1 MTIEEAI
8 QTALEYENRVHAA
21 YLVAAKRAEDATA
34 KRVFTVLADEER
46 GHITYLQARLLEWQR
61 EGHLSEP
68 TLRSALPSAERIQA
82 GIKRLRS
89 KVRQS
94 GSSATDLIEALRQAL
109 AAEDETSSFYG
120 QMVAELPKEGR
131 ALFARFLEIETGH
144 SALAQAEL
152 DSLTKSGFCFDVEE
166 FELEAG

>member
-8 QTALEYENRVHAA
+8 QTALEYESRVHAA
-21 YLVAAKRAEDATA
+21 YLVAAKRADDASA
-34 KRVFTVLADEER
+34 KRVFSVLADEER
-46 GHITYLQARLLEWQR
+46 GHITYLQGRLLEWQR

-68 TLRSALPSAERIQA
+68 TLRSALPSAAQIQA

-89 KVRQS
+89 KVRRS
-94 GSSATDLIEALRQAL
+94 ATSATDVIEALRQAL
-109 AAEDETSSFYG
+109 AAEDETTSFYAR
-120 QMVAELPKEGR
+120 MVAELPEEGR

-144 SALAQAEL
+144 GALAQAEL
-152 DSLTKSGFCFDVEE
+152 DCLMKSGFCFDVEE